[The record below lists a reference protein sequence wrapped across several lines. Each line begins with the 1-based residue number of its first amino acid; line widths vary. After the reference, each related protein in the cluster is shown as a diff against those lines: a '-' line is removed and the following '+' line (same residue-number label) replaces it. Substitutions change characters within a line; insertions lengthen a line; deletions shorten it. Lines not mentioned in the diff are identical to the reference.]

1 MLQSL
6 QHPFWKLRGVLIRRQ
21 GERTV
26 MLLAI
31 DIGNTNIVMGVMKG
45 LELIASFR
53 LTTQTPR
60 TSDEYGIMI
69 VEMLGQKNMKIQDI
83 TAVIISSV
91 VPDIMYSFN
100 NGVKRYLRQKPLIV
114 GPGLKTGL
122 AVRTDNPREVGAD
135 RIVNCVAAYEL
146 YGGPCIAIDFGTS
159 TTYDI
164 VNAKGEFIGGLITPG
179 IRICA
184 DALWQRAAQLPHM
197 EIKKTKGILDCKN
210 TISSMQSGLVYGY
223 IGQIEYIV
231 KKVKEEMKCED
242 LKVIATGGLAKII
255 QDGTKV
261 IEKYDGI
268 LTLKGL
274 ALIYEKNR

>member
-1 MLQSL
+1 
-6 QHPFWKLRGVLIRRQ
+6 
-21 GERTV
+21 

-31 DIGNTNIVMGVMKG
+31 DIGNTNIVMGVMNG
-45 LELIASFR
+45 MELVASFR
-53 LTTQTPR
+53 MTTQTPR

-69 VEMLGQKNMKIQDI
+69 VDLLRQRGIDAKNI

-91 VPDIMYSFN
+91 VPDIMYSFT
-100 NGVKRYLRQKPLIV
+100 NGIKRYLKQKVMTV

-135 RIVNCVAAYEL
+135 RIVNCVAAYDL

-164 VNAKGEFIGGLITPG
+164 VNEKGEFIGGLITPG

-210 TISSMQSGLVYGY
+210 TVTSMQSGLIYGY

-231 KKVKEEMKCED
+231 NKVKEEMKCEH
-242 LKVIATGGLAKII
+242 LKVVATGGLAKVI
-255 QDGTKV
+255 QDGTEV
-261 IEKYDGI
+261 IDVYDSL

-274 ALIYEKNR
+274 AIIYEKNR

>member
-1 MLQSL
+1 
-6 QHPFWKLRGVLIRRQ
+6 
-21 GERTV
+21 

-31 DIGNTNIVMGVMKG
+31 DIGNTNIVMGIMKG
-45 LELIASFR
+45 MELITSFR

-60 TSDEYGIMI
+60 TSDEYGIMM
-69 VEMLGQKNMKIQDI
+69 VEMLRQKKIEVKDI
-83 TAVIISSV
+83 SAVIISSV

-100 NGVKRYLRQKPLIV
+100 NGIRRYLKHRPMIV

-146 YGGPCIAIDFGTS
+146 YGGPCMAIDFGTS

-164 VNAKGEFIGGLITPG
+164 VNEKGEFIGGLITPG

-197 EIKKTKGILDCKN
+197 EIKKTKGIMDCKN

-223 IGQIEYIV
+223 IGQVEYIV
-231 KKVKEEMKCED
+231 KKVREELGCEN
-242 LKVIATGGLAKII
+242 LKIVATGGLAKII
-255 QDGTKV
+255 QDGTDV
-261 IEKYDGI
+261 IEKYDGL

>member
-1 MLQSL
+1 
-6 QHPFWKLRGVLIRRQ
+6 
-21 GERTV
+21 

-45 LELIASFR
+45 LDLIASFR

-60 TSDEYGIMI
+60 TSDEYGIMM
-69 VEMLGQKNMKIQDI
+69 VEMLRERKININDI
-83 TAVIISSV
+83 TAVIMSSV
-91 VPDIMYSFN
+91 VPDIMYSLN
-100 NGVKRYLRQKPLIV
+100 NGIKKYLHHKPLIV
-114 GPGLKTGL
+114 GPGVKTGL
-122 AVRTDNPREVGAD
+122 AVKTDNPREVGAD
-135 RIVNCVAAYEL
+135 RIVNCVAAYEM
-146 YGGPCIAIDFGTS
+146 YGGPCMAIDFGTS

-197 EIKKTKGILDCKN
+197 EIKRTKGILDCKN
-210 TISSMQSGLVYGY
+210 TVSSMQSGLIYGY
-223 IGQIEYIV
+223 IGQVEYIV
-231 KKVKEEMKCED
+231 NKTKEAMGCDD
-242 LKVIATGGLAKII
+242 LKVIATGGLAKVI

-261 IEKYDGI
+261 ITKYDGL

>member
-1 MLQSL
+1 
-6 QHPFWKLRGVLIRRQ
+6 
-21 GERTV
+21 

-31 DIGNTNIVMGVMKG
+31 DIGNTNIVLGVMQG
-45 LELIASFR
+45 LDLIASFR

-60 TSDEYGIMI
+60 TSDEYGIMM
-69 VEMLGQKNMKIQDI
+69 VEMLRENQITVSDI
-83 TAVIISSV
+83 SAVIISSV
-91 VPDIMYSFN
+91 VPDIMYTVTNSI
-100 NGVKRYLRQKPLIV
+100 KKYLHHKPLVV
-114 GPGLKTGL
+114 GPGVKTGL
-122 AVRTDNPREVGAD
+122 AVKTDNPREVGAD

-146 YGGPCIAIDFGTS
+146 YGGPCMAIDFGTS

-210 TISSMQSGLVYGY
+210 TVTSMQSGLIYGY
-223 IGQIEYIV
+223 IGQVEYIV
-231 KKVKEEMKCED
+231 NKTKEAMGCDD
-242 LKVIATGGLAKII
+242 LKVIATGGLAKVI
-255 QDGTKV
+255 QDGTDV
-261 IEKYDGI
+261 IEQYDGL

>member
-1 MLQSL
+1 
-6 QHPFWKLRGVLIRRQ
+6 
-21 GERTV
+21 

-69 VEMLGQKNMKIQDI
+69 VEMLRQKDINIQNI

-100 NGVKRYLRQKPLIV
+100 NGIKRYLKQKPLIV
-114 GPGLKTGL
+114 GPGLKTGI

-146 YGGPCIAIDFGTS
+146 YGGPCMAIDFGTS

-164 VNAKGEFIGGLITPG
+164 VNEKGEFIGGLITPG

-210 TISSMQSGLVYGY
+210 TVTSMQSGLVYGY

-231 KKVKEEMKCED
+231 KKVREEMMRED

-255 QDGTKV
+255 QDGTDV

>member
-1 MLQSL
+1 
-6 QHPFWKLRGVLIRRQ
+6 
-21 GERTV
+21 

-31 DIGNTNIVMGVMKG
+31 DIGNTNIVMGIMNG
-45 LELIASFR
+45 MELISSFR

-69 VEMLGQKNMKIQDI
+69 ADLLRQRNLEPKNIN
-83 TAVIISSV
+83 AVIVSSV
-91 VPDIMYSFN
+91 VPDIMYSFA
-100 NGVKRYLRQKPLIV
+100 NGIKRYMHQKPIVV
-114 GPGLKTGL
+114 GPGVKTGL

-146 YGGPCIAIDFGTS
+146 YGGPCMAIDFGTS

-164 VNAKGEFIGGLITPG
+164 VNRKGEFIGGLITPG

-197 EIKKTKGILDCKN
+197 EIKTTKGILDCKN
-210 TISSMQSGLVYGY
+210 TVSSMQSGLIYGY
-223 IGQIEYIV
+223 IGQVEYIV
-231 KKVKEEMKCED
+231 NRVKEEMNEPE
-242 LKVIATGGLAKII
+242 LKIVATGGLAKII
-255 QDGTKV
+255 QDGTNV
-261 IEKYDGI
+261 IDKYDGL

-274 ALIYEKNR
+274 AIIYEKNR

>member
-1 MLQSL
+1 MR
-6 QHPFWKLRGVLIRRQ
+6 RG
-21 GERTV
+21 EE

-31 DIGNTNIVMGVMKG
+31 DIGNTNIVMGVMNKM
-45 LELIASFR
+45 ELISSFR

-69 VEMLGQKNMKIQDI
+69 VDLLRQRGVEAKDI

-91 VPDIMYSFN
+91 VPDIMYSFS
-100 NGVKRYLRQKPLIV
+100 NGLKRYLHQKPMIV
-114 GPGLKTGL
+114 GPGLKTGI

-164 VNAKGEFIGGLITPG
+164 VNGKGEFIGGLITPG

-210 TISSMQSGLVYGY
+210 TVSSMQSGLVYGY
-223 IGQIEYIV
+223 IGQVEYIV
-231 KKVKEEMKCED
+231 NKVKEELKAPD
-242 LKVIATGGLAKII
+242 LKVVATGGLGKII

-261 IEKYDGI
+261 IEHYDGI

-274 ALIYEKNR
+274 AMIYEKNR

>member
-1 MLQSL
+1 
-6 QHPFWKLRGVLIRRQ
+6 
-21 GERTV
+21 

-31 DIGNTNIVMGVMKG
+31 DIGNTNIVMGVMNG
-45 LELIASFR
+45 MELMTSFR

-69 VEMLGQKNMKIQDI
+69 VDLLRQRGIEVKSI
-83 TAVIISSV
+83 TAVIVSSV
-91 VPDIMYSFN
+91 VPDIMYSFTN
-100 NGVKRYLRQKPLIV
+100 AIKRYLKQKAMIV

-135 RIVNCVAAYEL
+135 RIVNCVAAYDI

-164 VNAKGEFIGGLITPG
+164 VNDKGEFIGGLITPG

-210 TISSMQSGLVYGY
+210 TVTSMQSGLIYGY

-231 KKVKEEMKCED
+231 GKIKEEIKCD
-242 LKVIATGGLAKII
+242 HLKVVATGGLAKVI
-255 QDGTKV
+255 QDSTDV
-261 IEKYDGI
+261 IDHYDSL

-274 ALIYEKNR
+274 AVIYEKNR

>member
-1 MLQSL
+1 
-6 QHPFWKLRGVLIRRQ
+6 
-21 GERTV
+21 

-31 DIGNTNIVMGVMKG
+31 DIGNTNIVIGVMKG
-45 LELIASFR
+45 LDLITSFR

-60 TSDEYGIMI
+60 TSDEYGIMM
-69 VEMLGQKNMKIQDI
+69 VEMLREKKIHVNDI

-91 VPDIMYSFN
+91 VPDIMYSVN
-100 NGVKRYLRQKPLIV
+100 NSIKKYLHHKPLVV
-114 GPGLKTGL
+114 GPGVKTGL
-122 AVRTDNPREVGAD
+122 AVKTDNPREVGAD
-135 RIVNCVAAYEL
+135 RIVNCVAAYEM
-146 YGGPCIAIDFGTS
+146 YGGPCMAIDFGTS

-197 EIKKTKGILDCKN
+197 EIKSTKGILDCKN
-210 TISSMQSGLVYGY
+210 TVTSMQSGLIYGY
-223 IGQIEYIV
+223 IGQVEYIV
-231 KKVKEEMKCED
+231 NKTKEAMGCDD
-242 LKVIATGGLAKII
+242 LKVIATGGLAKVI
-255 QDGTKV
+255 QDGTNV
-261 IEKYDGI
+261 IQKYDGL

>member
-1 MLQSL
+1 
-6 QHPFWKLRGVLIRRQ
+6 
-21 GERTV
+21 

-31 DIGNTNIVMGVMKG
+31 DIGNTNIVMGVMNG
-45 LELIASFR
+45 MELVTSFR
-53 LTTQTPR
+53 MTTQTPR

-69 VEMLGQKNMKIQDI
+69 VDLLRQRGIDAKNI
-83 TAVIISSV
+83 TAVIVSSV
-91 VPDIMYSFN
+91 VPDIMYSFT
-100 NGVKRYLRQKPLIV
+100 NGIKRYLKQKVMTV

-135 RIVNCVAAYEL
+135 RIVNCVAAYDL

-164 VNAKGEFIGGLITPG
+164 VNEKGEFIGGLITPG

-210 TISSMQSGLVYGY
+210 TVTSMQSGLIYGY

-231 KKVKEEMKCED
+231 NKVKKEMQCEV
-242 LKVIATGGLAKII
+242 LKVVATGGLAKVI
-255 QDGTKV
+255 QDGTDV
-261 IEKYDGI
+261 IDVYDSL

-274 ALIYEKNR
+274 AIIYEKNR